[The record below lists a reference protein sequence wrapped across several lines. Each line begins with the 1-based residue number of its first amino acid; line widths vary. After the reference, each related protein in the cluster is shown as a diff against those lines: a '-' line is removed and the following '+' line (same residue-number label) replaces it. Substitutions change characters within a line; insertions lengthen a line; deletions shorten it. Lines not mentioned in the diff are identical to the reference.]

1 MTDNLTL
8 TEDQHAHLQRYLFPG
23 DGYESA
29 AILLCRFTGPSKE
42 RLIVSEMMNVPDEM
56 CETRS
61 PKFISW
67 PGQCIEDAIDR
78 AEQHAVSIVLIHSHP
93 GGMLA
98 FSTIDDESDAS
109 TMPALFS
116 AIEANG
122 FHHGSAIMVS
132 DGTMKARLYRSNGDA
147 QSINRI
153 MRVGHDICDIAKPK
167 SAHMMA
173 FGSEMT
179 KTFAEQ
185 TACVIGVSGTG
196 TLVAELLARKGV
208 GHLILIDFDTMEHKN
223 LNRIVNSTIK
233 DAEQNRTKVE
243 MMAAAIKQ
251 YAPNTRLTII
261 NASIEER
268 EVIIAASA
276 ADILFSC
283 VDSMAGRSI
292 AELICQ
298 CCVIPLIDLGVTI
311 PTRKDAEGNIHI
323 ADVCGRVDYVRPD
336 GPSLTDRM
344 VVTPAGLS
352 REYLLQNAPGAAQK
366 EIEAG
371 YIKGVHEEA
380 PSVMALNMR
389 AAGDA
394 AMEWI
399 ARKFRFRHD
408 GNQPYARTVF
418 SLAGGEVDY
427 DSEAS
432 FLETD
437 KANLACGLIEPLLG
451 IPGLVVSDRK
461 DAA

>member
-1 MTDNLTL
+1 MTASLTL
-8 TEDQHAHLQRYLFPG
+8 TEEQHADLKRCLFPG

-29 AILLCRFTGPSKE
+29 AILLCRFTGPAIE
-42 RLIVSEMMNVPDEM
+42 RLIVRDIINVPDEM
-56 CETRS
+56 CTKRT

-78 AEQHAVSIVLIHSHP
+78 AEQNADAIVLIHSHP

-98 FSTIDDESDAS
+98 FSKVDDESDAS

-116 AIEANG
+116 AIEAEE
-122 FHHGSAIMVS
+122 FHHGSAIMIP
-132 DGTMKARLYRSNGDA
+132 DGSMKARLYRPNGDA
-147 QSINRI
+147 QPVNRI
-153 MRVGHDICDIAKPK
+153 IRVGHDISDIATPRLT
-167 SAHMMA
+167 HVMA
-173 FGSEMT
+173 FGSKMT
-179 KTFAEQ
+179 KMFAEQ

-208 GHLILIDFDTMEHKN
+208 GHIILIDFDMMEHKN
-223 LNRIVNSTIK
+223 LNRIVNSTIG
-233 DAEQNRTKVE
+233 DAEQNRPKVE

-251 YAPNTRLTII
+251 YAPDTRLTII

-268 EVIIAASA
+268 EAIVAASA

-283 VDSMAGRSI
+283 VDGMAGRSI

-298 CCVIPLIDLGVTI
+298 YCMIPLIDLGVTI
-311 PTRKDAEGNIHI
+311 PTRKDVGGNTHI
-323 ADVCGRVDYVRPD
+323 ADVCGRIDYIRP
-336 GPSLTDRM
+336 GGSSLTDRM
-344 VVTPAGLS
+344 VVTPKGLR
-352 REYLLQNAPGAAQK
+352 REYLLQHAPDAAQK

-389 AAGDA
+389 AASDA
-394 AMEWI
+394 VMEWI
-399 ARKFRFRHD
+399 ARQFGYRHES
-408 GNQPYARTVF
+408 NQLYARTVF

-427 DSEAS
+427 ESEAS
-432 FLETD
+432 FCATS
-437 KANLACGLIEPLLG
+437 KPILARGLVEPLLG
-451 IPGLVVSDRK
+451 IPGLSVVGRK

>member
-1 MTDNLTL
+1 MTGSLAL
-8 TEDQHAHLQRYLFPG
+8 TETQHSELKTLLFPG
-23 DGYESA
+23 DGFESA
-29 AILLCRFTGPSKE
+29 AILLCRFTGPAKE
-42 RLIVSEMMNVPDEM
+42 RLIVSGIMNVPDEL
-56 CETRS
+56 CATRT
-61 PKFISW
+61 PKFIGW

-78 AEQHAVSIVLIHSHP
+78 AEQHADAIVLIHSHP

-98 FSTIDDESDAS
+98 FSKVDDDSDTS

-116 AIEANG
+116 AIEAEG
-122 FHHGSAIMVS
+122 FHHGSAIMVP
-132 DGTMKARLYRSNGDA
+132 DGTMIARLYRSNGDVRT
-147 QSINRI
+147 INLI
-153 MRVGHDICDIAKPK
+153 TRVGHNISGIGKLSSKTVMP
-167 SAHMMA
+167 
-173 FGSEMT
+173 FGAAMT
-179 KTFAEQ
+179 KGFSAQ

-223 LNRIVNSTIK
+223 LNRIINSTK
-233 DAEQNRTKVE
+233 ADAEANRAKVE

-251 YAPNTRLTII
+251 YAPNTRVTII

-268 EVIIAASA
+268 NAIIAASA

-283 VDSMAGRSI
+283 VDSMTGRSI

-298 CCVIPLIDLGVTI
+298 SCVIPLVDLGVTI
-311 PTRKDAEGNIHI
+311 PTRTDATGHVHV
-323 ADVCGRVDYVRPD
+323 ADVCGRIDYVRPD

-344 VVTPAGLS
+344 VVTPEGLR
-352 REYLLQNAPGAAQK
+352 REYLLQHAPDAAQK

-394 AMEWI
+394 VMEWI
-399 ARKFRFRHD
+399 ARQFDYRHD
-408 GNQPYARTVF
+408 GNWPYARTVF
-418 SLAGGEVDY
+418 SLAGGEVDF
-427 DSEAS
+427 DNDAS
-432 FLETD
+432 FPTSD
-437 KANLACGLIEPLLG
+437 QPDFARGLVEPLLG
-451 IPGLVVSDRK
+451 LPALAKNNLK